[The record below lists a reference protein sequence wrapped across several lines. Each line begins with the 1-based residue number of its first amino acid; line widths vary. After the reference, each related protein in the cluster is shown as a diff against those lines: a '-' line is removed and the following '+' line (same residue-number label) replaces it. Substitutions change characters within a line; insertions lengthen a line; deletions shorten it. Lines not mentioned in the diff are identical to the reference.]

1 MGLGENKWSART
13 GRAEKACFRA
23 VIVIWLYY
31 IVQTSGQKNTYP
43 LASVYYYQ
51 QCFDL

>member
-23 VIVIWLYY
+23 VIVIWLY
-31 IVQTSGQKNTYP
+31 
-43 LASVYYYQ
+43 
-51 QCFDL
+51 DLMHVPVH

>member
-23 VIVIWLYY
+23 VIVICISSDSAIFKSL
-31 IVQTSGQKNTYP
+31 I
-43 LASVYYYQ
+43 
-51 QCFDL
+51 